1 MFGRF
6 AVIWRFSLMT
16 SIVPA
21 RDRSPLMSDASH
33 AIRPSQGGIRFQH
46 AVGQSLDGAQRRF
59 LALLESMGL
68 DHAVQ
73 LTQEVDEG
81 GPSVRFALLD
91 TYASQW
97 APDCDTTQL
106 CEKLGLDSENN
117 AEDLEREIVLAML
130 LGPIPFSFPSYD
142 ELASAIRIR
151 RNVAQGGG
159 KTVLA
164 FDTEEA
170 ERPTDCWTY
179 SEARG
184 FTLLPG
190 WPLIE
195 SLKKTTQP
203 GASGKLY
210 SFSCYRATE
219 YVVLLGIARELA
231 ECNPSVFAQLQ
242 TQWETRALMAEEFQS
257 TFLREHGTLAH
268 PLPFHYYV
276 PGDRLWF
283 RNPDE
288 RSANIEGYE
297 GSWVFYIGG
306 GFFTNFWKP
315 DQHYTLTSKC
325 VELFHWRNAVVQT
338 AAGKLQIDENIV
350 EERVRQSLRNPAE
363 VAAILKTMMRL
374 REPTGIYR
382 EGGCIDATREYVR
395 CVCPGTS
402 ELVFPGNVLPLPA

>member
-1 MFGRF
+1 
-6 AVIWRFSLMT
+6 
-16 SIVPA
+16 
-21 RDRSPLMSDASH
+21 MSDASH
-33 AIRPSQGGIRFQH
+33 AIRPSLGGIRFQLV
-46 AVGQSLDGAQRRF
+46 AGQSLDNAQQRF
-59 LALLESMGL
+59 LARLESMGL
-68 DHAVQ
+68 DYAVQ
-73 LTQEVDEG
+73 LTREADEG
-81 GPSVRFALLD
+81 GGSAVRFALLP
-91 TYASQW
+91 TYADQW
-97 APDCDTTQL
+97 APDCDTTRL
-106 CEKLGLDSENN
+106 CERLGLDSERNT
-117 AEDLEREIVLAML
+117 EDLEREIVLAML
-130 LGPIPFSFPSYD
+130 LGPIAFSFPSYD
-142 ELASAIRIR
+142 ELESAIRIR
-151 RNVAQGGG
+151 RNVAQGGAR
-159 KTVLA
+159 TVLA

-195 SLKKTTQP
+195 SLQKTTQP

-219 YVVLLGIARELA
+219 YVVLLGIAQELA
-231 ECNPSVFAQLQ
+231 RCNPPALAQLQ
-242 TQWETRALMAEEFQS
+242 AQWETRALMAEEFQN
-257 TFLREHGTLAH
+257 TFLREHGTLGA
-268 PLPFHYYV
+268 PLPFNYYV

-315 DQHYTLTSKC
+315 DQHYTLISKC

-350 EERVRQSLRNPAE
+350 EDRVHQSLQNPAE

-374 REPTGIYR
+374 REPTGVYR
-382 EGGCIDATREYVR
+382 QGGCIDATREYVR

-402 ELVFPGNVLPLPA
+402 ELVFPGVPLPAPA